1 MELGYACINSTLQN
15 TRGITTNRG
24 MRQKTF
30 NEKGLDYVSEL
41 ALQNVKDLVT
51 IIKWNEEKDI
61 KLFRMSSDLFPW
73 MTFYDF
79 TDLPDYTKII
89 NLLKGAGVLAEKY
102 GQRLTFH
109 PSHFNALGSPN
120 PIVVEKAIKEL
131 NKHGDIMDIMGLST
145 TVYNKI
151 ANLLKGVG
159 VLAEKYNQRLTFH
172 PSHFNALG
180 SPNPIVVE
188 KAIKELDKHSDIM
201 DLIGLSTTH
210 YNKIN
215 IHVGGAYGDK
225 PTTLDR
231 WCDSFYKLKDNTKSR
246 LTIENDDKANMYS
259 VVELVEGISKRTG
272 VPVVFDYYH
281 HKFCTGDLTEQ
292 EALELAASTW
302 PEGIVPCTHYSESRR
317 KEHLDESIR
326 AQAHS
331 DLITGTI
338 ETYGNNIDVVVE
350 AKHKEL
356 AVLGYEGR

>member
-73 MTFYDF
+73 MTYYEF

-89 NLLKGAGVLAEKY
+89 NLLKGAGILAEKY

-151 ANLLKGVG
+151 
-159 VLAEKYNQRLTFH
+159 
-172 PSHFNALG
+172 
-180 SPNPIVVE
+180 
-188 KAIKELDKHSDIM
+188 
-201 DLIGLSTTH
+201 
-210 YNKIN
+210 N

-225 PTTLDR
+225 QATLKR
-231 WCDSFYKLKDNTKSR
+231 WIDSYYLLNDSTQKR

-259 VVELVEGISKRTG
+259 VKELYKGISEQCG
-272 VPVVFDYYH
+272 VPIVFDYYH
-281 HKFCTGDLTEQ
+281 HKFCTGGLTER
-292 EALELAASTW
+292 EALNLAISTW
-302 PEGIVPCTHYSESRR
+302 PKGITPCCHYSESRR
-317 KEHLDESIR
+317 DEHLDESIR

-331 DLITGTI
+331 DLISSTI
-338 ETYGNNIDVVVE
+338 CRYGNEVDVVVE

-356 AVLGYEGR
+356 AVLNYYKLGNL